1 MMIRMKYIL
10 RLAFLRIKIFV
21 LILKVYFRS
30 PAFARLLWHHYKMQ
44 YRMIKFVKEFR
55 PPEVSGETLDRLAKL
70 HGIERGGRSD
80 DELRR
85 CIVDSLE
92 AKKGGVD
99 IG

>member
-44 YRMIKFVKEFR
+44 CRMIKFVKEFR
-55 PPEVSGETLDRLAKL
+55 PPEVSGETLDRVSELY
-70 HGIERGGRSD
+70 GISRAGMSD

-85 CIVDSLE
+85 CIVYSLE
-92 AKKGGVD
+92 VKKGGAD

>member
-44 YRMIKFVKEFR
+44 CRMIKFVKEFR
-55 PPEVSGETLDRLAKL
+55 PPEVSGETLDRVSELY
-70 HGIERGGRSD
+70 GISRAGMSD

-92 AKKGGVD
+92 VKKGGVD